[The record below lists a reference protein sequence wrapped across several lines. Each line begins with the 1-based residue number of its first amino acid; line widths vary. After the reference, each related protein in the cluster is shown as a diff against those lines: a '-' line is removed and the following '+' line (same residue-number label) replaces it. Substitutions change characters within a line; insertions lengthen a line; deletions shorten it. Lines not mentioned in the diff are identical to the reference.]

1 MHLFPLFW
9 FLLLFSLK
17 QTFESCLKCTLLL
30 LPQTFK
36 VLSHYT
42 LLLFFIV
49 LASLLHLHFIKIF
62 ILWRSRI
69 QRSTFKNDKYF
80 MRLFMKYE
88 IFSFVNWILW
98 WDFIKYLYSI
108 YIYQVFFPMYI
119 IYLSFCLYFLKILSV
134 WICKLRTRVARFKN
148 VWCGNMGRNKVSTS
162 FDFPFCN
169 TFYMVFCIT
178 VKENIKTFESQ
189 NKQNDD
195 KLRLLE
201 MPMFVLICPN
211 IVYLTDV

>member
-1 MHLFPLFW
+1 MHLFPL

-17 QTFESCLKCTLLL
+17 QTFESYLKCTLLL

-62 ILWRSRI
+62 ILWRSRTGV

-88 IFSFVNWILW
+88 IFSFVISNLR

-119 IYLSFCLYFLKILSV
+119 IYLFFCLYFLKILSV

-169 TFYMVFCIT
+169 TFIWF
-178 VKENIKTFESQ
+178 
-189 NKQNDD
+189 
-195 KLRLLE
+195 
-201 MPMFVLICPN
+201 FVWPSKKI
-211 IVYLTDV
+211 